1 MAGNGNSG
9 GRNAKSAGTHVLQ
22 GTFQR
27 VRHAGHETPEP
38 PPGVPVPPKKLTA
51 EEQGEWDRMITRL
64 QQSKTLSIVDDAA
77 LYQYVALF
85 AEVEECK
92 ADAERIRKLSK
103 DLMKEVR
110 KLEGSDL
117 LAAVQEIVKLQ
128 FLLSKHQTQLRQGH
142 MAIRMYLVEFGQT
155 PSARTRVK
163 LPVEKPAKDDKKTRF
178 FGAARA

>member
-1 MAGNGNSG
+1 MAGNANSG
-9 GRNAKSAGTHVLQ
+9 GRNAKSKLELVAAGT
-22 GTFQR
+22 FR
-27 VRHAGHETPEP
+27 PDRHAAHETPEP
-38 PPGVPVPPKKLTA
+38 PSGVPLPPKKLTA
-51 EEQGEWDRMITRL
+51 EEQGEWDRMVARL
-64 QQSKTLSIVDDAA
+64 QQTRALSIVDDAA

-92 ADAERIRKLSK
+92 ADSERIRKLHK
-103 DLMKEVR
+103 ALMKEVR
-110 KLEGSDL
+110 RLEGSDL

-163 LPVEKPAKDDKKTRF
+163 LPPAEKPTDDKKTRF
-178 FGAARA
+178 FGAKGA